1 MNRTDIEF
9 TTSDGTTLRGWYY
22 QPDAE
27 SPWPVIV
34 MSHGFGAVKEMQ
46 LDIFAEAFVDAG
58 VACFV
63 YDQRNIGASDGKPR
77 QELDPFMQISD
88 GRDAITTVQTLDDVD
103 DDRIGIWGT
112 SYSGGHVL
120 VLAATDRRV
129 GCVVSQV
136 PTISGWQNTL
146 RRFPGEELD
155 EMRTQF
161 IEDRIARDQGEDPE
175 TVPLAEDL
183 TDGEFNQS
191 DTDPTEVKIGNSVR
205 NWCAATPSERLENWK
220 NSVTLRS
227 HELYST
233 YEPGSYI
240 ERIAPTPLLMIS
252 MDHDTITP
260 TDQILGAYER
270 AREPKQLK
278 LLPGGHA
285 DVYGR
290 QRDAAATAA
299 CDWFQE
305 HL

>member
-1 MNRTDIEF
+1 MDRTNIEF
-9 TTSDGTTLRGWYY
+9 TAGDGTTLRGWYY
-22 QPDAE
+22 RPDADP
-27 SPWPVIV
+27 PWPVVV

-46 LDIFAEAFVDAG
+46 LDAFAETFVDAG

-63 YDQRNIGASDGKPR
+63 YDQRNVGESDGEPR
-77 QELDPFMQISD
+77 QELDPFAQVSD
-88 GRDAITTVQTLDDVD
+88 GRDAITAAGTLEGVD
-103 DDRIGIWGT
+103 DERVGIWGT

-129 GCVVSQV
+129 RCVVSQV

-155 EMRTQF
+155 EMRARF
-161 IEDRIARDQGEDPE
+161 AADRTARARGEAPE
-175 TVPLAEDL
+175 TMPLAEGL
-183 TDGEFNQS
+183 TDEEREQS
-191 DTDPTEVKIGNSVR
+191 DVDPREVAIGNSVR
-205 NWCAATPSERLENWK
+205 NWCAATPGERLTNWENA
-220 NSVTLRS
+220 VTLRS
-227 HELYST
+227 HELYAA

-240 ERIAPTPLLMIS
+240 ERIAPTPLLVIS

-270 AREPKQLK
+270 AREPKRLE

-299 CDWFQE
+299 RDWFRD